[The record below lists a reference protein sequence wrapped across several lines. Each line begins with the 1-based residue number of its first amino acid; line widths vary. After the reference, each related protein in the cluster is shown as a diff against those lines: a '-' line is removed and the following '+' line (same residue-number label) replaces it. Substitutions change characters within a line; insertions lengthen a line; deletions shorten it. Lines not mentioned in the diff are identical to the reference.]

1 MSMVLIRIQD
11 RMSWIG
17 KFMHERK
24 KRIENDI
31 PYIELDF
38 GRSFV
43 QSKFLWKLAQ
53 ISPANRS
60 IFNNDRH

>member
-1 MSMVLIRIQD
+1 MFMVLIRIQD

-31 PYIELDF
+31 PYAELDIEEIF
-38 GRSFV
+38 
-43 QSKFLWKLAQ
+43 
-53 ISPANRS
+53 RS
-60 IFNNDRH
+60 I